1 MEFIDLKE
9 LAIRDIDEY
18 VTLELHIDGAKLL
31 DMPITK
37 AQEYMRNVMRINYK
51 NENV

>member
-9 LAIRDIDEY
+9 LSIRDIDEY

-31 DMPITK
+31 DMPLSK
-37 AQEYMRNVMRINYK
+37 AQDYMRSIMRINYK

>member
-1 MEFIDLKE
+1 MEFIDLKD
-9 LAIRDIDEY
+9 LSIVDIDQY

-31 DMPITK
+31 DMPLSK
-37 AQEYMRNVMRINYK
+37 AQDYMRNVMRINYK